1 MLVFFPYFSPNI
13 CNSGSGFW
21 GTWQECLEGYCSPFI
36 RYSVFWCITINAD
49 LVTEALIRCHCSF
62 KASLW
67 ILVLNFWYTLFSQHI
82 RLCIHFLCLLSHQGS
97 NLDSNAKMWRLV
109 ADFMN
114 DLGNV
119 QLKPQF
125 SYFAL
130 FISLPWHNYFIHVKL
145 DCSVFLLI

>member
-1 MLVFFPYFSPNI
+1 MFFSPYFSPNI

-67 ILVLNFWYTLFSQHI
+67 ILVLNFWYTLSIQHI
-82 RLCIHFLCLLSHQGS
+82 RVYIHFLCLLSHQGS

-119 QLKPQF
+119 QLKPLNSVTLPF
-125 SYFAL
+125 SFHSQHSY
-130 FISLPWHNYFIHVKL
+130 YIHVKL